1 MDMEGVPCGVWVL
14 FQNDLE
20 VVCNVPGCSD
30 TVGIGV
36 LYLVKA
42 DIKHT
47 IHKFVGPF
55 DGYLPLD
62 RAAEHSADVASHPL
76 DAHIVEGLHVLLC
89 LVKELLVGTAHVLH
103 GVCFAGGNL
112 ACEHPVDL
120 GPPVQQAAHPLDG
133 LGGEGQN
140 GILHVHVLGKLEQ
153 QLVYVLKLRHI
164 GHMAD
169 GAHLQALKAGLDQPV
184 SQIEFGLQGHIVFL
198 ILKPV
203 PHGDVDNV
211 NLFRQ
216 F

>member
-1 MDMEGVPCGVWVL
+1 MRGLGAFPKC
-14 FQNDLE
+14 LE

-120 GPPVQQAAHPLDG
+120 GPPIQQAATRSMA
-133 LGGEGQN
+133 LG
-140 GILHVHVLGKLEQ
+140 VRARTVYSTSTSLGSLSSSSSTS
-153 QLVYVLKLRHI
+153 LNC
-164 GHMAD
+164 GT
-169 GAHLQALKAGLDQPV
+169 
-184 SQIEFGLQGHIVFL
+184 
-198 ILKPV
+198 
-203 PHGDVDNV
+203 
-211 NLFRQ
+211 
-216 F
+216 